1 MDIIN
6 YTIYNDIDNTIF
18 KMMKNHLVNN
28 DIDEIYKEWNF
39 WDGRVERF
47 KKNKQSRFAFEVL
60 FIGNIL
66 TAVARVQSYDMIE
79 WYLEGY
85 RKGNTCAL
93 LSFVLQ
99 NIKWSVLRGTGKRI
113 FEGSLLQE
121 AEERQERQGREEEE
135 RTEKDKKQILLE
147 KVQKEIIEEYPA
159 FKKVFYKKYRDNVA
173 SMVFN
178 LNGNTN
184 DSELLERL
192 IEDEMIEDFS
202 NFKIKQ
208 IENLLKNS

>member
-6 YTIYNDIDNTIF
+6 YTIYNGIDNAIL
-18 KMMKNHLVNN
+18 KMMKSHLVNN
-28 DIDEIYKEWNF
+28 DIDEIYKEWDF
-39 WDGRVERF
+39 WDGSVERF
-47 KKNKQSRFAFEVL
+47 KKNKQSRFIFEVL
-60 FIGNIL
+60 LIGDIL
-66 TAVARVQSYDMIE
+66 TAVAQVQSYDTIE

-85 RKGNTCAL
+85 RSEKTSAF

-99 NIKWSVLRGTGKRI
+99 NIKWSVLESKGKRI
-113 FEGSLLQE
+113 FEGSLLPE
-121 AEERQERQGREEEE
+121 VEERQEREE

-159 FKKVFYKKYRDNVA
+159 FKEVFYKKYRDNIA

-178 LNGNTN
+178 LNGNAN

>member
-6 YTIYNDIDNTIF
+6 YTIYNGIDNTIF
-18 KMMKNHLVNN
+18 KMMKSYLINN

-39 WDGRVERF
+39 WDGSVERF
-47 KKNKQSRFAFEVL
+47 KKNKQSRFIFEVL
-60 FIGNIL
+60 FIGNVL
-66 TAVARVQSYDMIE
+66 TAVAQVQSYDTIGC
-79 WYLEGY
+79 YLEGY
-85 RKGNTCAL
+85 RSEKTSAF

-99 NIKWSVLRGTGKRI
+99 NIKQSVLESKGKRI
-113 FEGSLLQE
+113 FEGPLLPE
-121 AEERQERQGREEEE
+121 AEERQEGEEE
-135 RTEKDKKQILLE
+135 RTEKNKKQILLE

-159 FKKVFYKKYRDNVA
+159 FKEVFYKKYRDNIA

-178 LNGNTN
+178 LNGNVN

>member
-6 YTIYNDIDNTIF
+6 YTIYNDIDDAIL
-18 KMMKNHLVNN
+18 KMMKIYLVNN
-28 DIDEIYKEWNF
+28 DIDKIYKEWNF
-39 WDGRVERF
+39 WDGKVERF

-60 FIGNIL
+60 FIGNVL
-66 TAVARVQSYDMIE
+66 TAVARVQPYDLIE
-79 WYLEGY
+79 WSLEGY
-85 RKGNTCAL
+85 SEGNTCAL

-99 NIKWSVLRGTGKRI
+99 NVKWSTLIGTGKKV
-113 FEGSLLQE
+113 FEGPLLPE
-121 AEERQERQGREEEE
+121 VEERQGREEG

-159 FKKVFYKKYRDNVA
+159 FKEVFYKKYRDNIA

>member
-6 YTIYNDIDNTIF
+6 YTIYNGIDNTIF
-18 KMMKNHLVNN
+18 KMMKSYLVNN
-28 DIDEIYKEWNF
+28 DIDKIYKEWNF

-47 KKNKQSRFAFEVL
+47 KKNKQSRLAFEVL
-60 FIGNIL
+60 FIGNVL
-66 TAVARVQSYDMIE
+66 TAVAQVQSYDTIGC
-79 WYLEGY
+79 YLEGY
-85 RKGNTCAL
+85 RSEKTSAF

-99 NIKWSVLRGTGKRI
+99 NIKWSVIESKGKRI
-113 FEGSLLQE
+113 FEGSLLP
-121 AEERQERQGREEEE
+121 EERQE

-159 FKKVFYKKYRDNVA
+159 FKEVFYKKYRDNIA

-178 LNGNTN
+178 LNENAN
-184 DSELLERL
+184 NSELLERL

>member
-6 YTIYNDIDNTIF
+6 YTIYKDIDNTIF

-28 DIDEIYKEWNF
+28 DIEKIYKEWNF
-39 WDGRVERF
+39 WDTRVERF
-47 KKNKQSRFAFEVL
+47 KKNKQSRFIFEVL
-60 FIGNIL
+60 FIGDIL
-66 TAVARVQSYDMIE
+66 TAVAQVQSYDTIE

-85 RKGNTCAL
+85 RSEKTSAL

-99 NIKWSVLRGTGKRI
+99 NIKWSVIESKGKRI
-113 FEGSLLQE
+113 FEGSLLP
-121 AEERQERQGREEEE
+121 EERQE

-159 FKKVFYKKYRDNVA
+159 FKEVFYKKYKDNIA

-178 LNGNTN
+178 LNGNAN

>member
-6 YTIYNDIDNTIF
+6 HTIYKDIDNTIF

-39 WDGRVERF
+39 WDVRVERF
-47 KKNKQSRFAFEVL
+47 KKNKQSRFIFEVL
-60 FIGNIL
+60 LIGNIL
-66 TAVARVQSYDMIE
+66 TAIAQVQSYDTIE

-85 RKGNTCAL
+85 RSEKTCAL

-99 NIKWSVLRGTGKRI
+99 NIKWSVLESKGKRI
-113 FEGSLLQE
+113 FEGSLLP
-121 AEERQERQGREEEE
+121 EERQE

-159 FKKVFYKKYRDNVA
+159 FKEVFYKKYRDNIA

-178 LNGNTN
+178 LNGNAN

>member
-6 YTIYNDIDNTIF
+6 YTIYKGIDNAIF

-39 WDGRVERF
+39 WDGSVERF
-47 KKNKQSRFAFEVL
+47 KKNKQSRFVFEVL

-66 TAVARVQSYDMIE
+66 TAVAQVQSYDTIE
-79 WYLEGY
+79 RYLKGY
-85 RKGNTCAL
+85 RSESTCAL

-99 NIKWSVLRGTGKRI
+99 NIKWGVLESKGKRI
-113 FEGSLLQE
+113 FEGPLLPE
-121 AEERQERQGREEEE
+121 VEERQEREE

-147 KVQKEIIEEYPA
+147 KVQKEIVDEYPA
-159 FKKVFYKKYRDNVA
+159 FKEVFYKKYKDNIA
-173 SMVFN
+173 SMIFN
-178 LNGNTN
+178 LNGNAN
-184 DSELLERL
+184 DSELLEKL

>member
-6 YTIYNDIDNTIF
+6 HTIYKDIDNTIF

-39 WDGRVERF
+39 WDGIVERF
-47 KKNKQSRFAFEVL
+47 KKNKQSRFIFEVL
-60 FIGNIL
+60 LIGNIL
-66 TAVARVQSYDMIE
+66 TAVAQVQSYDTIE

-99 NIKWSVLRGTGKRI
+99 NVKWSVLGGTGKKI
-113 FEGSLLQE
+113 FEGPLLPE
-121 AEERQERQGREEEE
+121 VEEKQGKEKEE

-159 FKKVFYKKYRDNVA
+159 FKEIFYKKYRDNIA

-184 DSELLERL
+184 DSELLEKL

>member
-6 YTIYNDIDNTIF
+6 YTIYKGIDNTIF

-28 DIDEIYKEWNF
+28 DIEEIYKEWNF
-39 WDGRVERF
+39 WDGCVERF
-47 KKNKQSRFAFEVL
+47 KKNKQSRFIFEVL
-60 FIGNIL
+60 LIGNIL
-66 TAVARVQSYDMIE
+66 TAVAQIQSYDTIE

-85 RKGNTCAL
+85 RSEKTSAF

-99 NIKWSVLRGTGKRI
+99 NIKWSVLESKGKRI
-113 FEGSLLQE
+113 FEGSLLPE
-121 AEERQERQGREEEE
+121 VEERQEREE

-159 FKKVFYKKYRDNVA
+159 FKEVFYKKYRDNIA

-178 LNGNTN
+178 LNGNAN

>member
-1 MDIIN
+1 MRITNICVYEIVKDKKILNLMESYLDSLDIR
-6 YTIYNDIDNTIF
+6 
-18 KMMKNHLVNN
+18 K
-28 DIDEIYKEWNF
+28 IYKQWNF
-39 WDGRVERF
+39 WSPEVERF
-47 KKNKQSRFAFEVL
+47 RDDTPLGYNYEVA
-60 FIGNIL
+60 FIGKVL
-66 TAVARVQSYDMIE
+66 SAVSTVQPYIQIE
-79 WYLEGY
+79 WHLSQYHD
-85 RKGNTCAL
+85 GNTYAL
-93 LSFVLQ
+93 LSFVLS
-99 NIKWSVLRGTGKRI
+99 NVKWSILDGSGKRL
-113 FEGSLLQE
+113 FEGDLLSEGKERKDLIEESSQE
-121 AEERQERQGREEEE
+121 E
-135 RTEKDKKQILLE
+135 EKDKKQILLE

-159 FKKVFYKKYRDNVA
+159 FKEVFYKKYRDNIA

>member
-6 YTIYNDIDNTIF
+6 YTIYNGIDNTIF
-18 KMMKNHLVNN
+18 KMMKSYLVNN
-28 DIDEIYKEWNF
+28 DIDKIYKEWNF

-60 FIGNIL
+60 FIGNVL
-66 TAVARVQSYDMIE
+66 TAVAQVQSYDTIGC
-79 WYLEGY
+79 YLEGY
-85 RKGNTCAL
+85 RSEKTSAF

-99 NIKWSVLRGTGKRI
+99 NIKWSVIESKGKRI
-113 FEGSLLQE
+113 FEGSLLP
-121 AEERQERQGREEEE
+121 EERQE

-159 FKKVFYKKYRDNVA
+159 FKEVFYKKYRDNIA

-178 LNGNTN
+178 LNENAN

>member
-6 YTIYNDIDNTIF
+6 YTIYNGIDNTIF
-18 KMMKNHLVNN
+18 KMMKSYLVNN
-28 DIDEIYKEWNF
+28 DIDKIYKEWNF

-60 FIGNIL
+60 FIGNVL
-66 TAVARVQSYDMIE
+66 TAVAQVQSYDTIGC
-79 WYLEGY
+79 YLEGY
-85 RKGNTCAL
+85 RSEKTSAF

-99 NIKWSVLRGTGKRI
+99 NIKWSVIESKGKRI
-113 FEGSLLQE
+113 FEGSLLP
-121 AEERQERQGREEEE
+121 EERQE

-159 FKKVFYKKYRDNVA
+159 FKEVFYKKYRDNIA

-178 LNGNTN
+178 LNENANAN

>member
-6 YTIYNDIDNTIF
+6 HTIYKDIDNTIF

-28 DIDEIYKEWNF
+28 DIEKIYKEWNF

-47 KKNKQSRFAFEVL
+47 KKNKQSRFIFEVL
-60 FIGNIL
+60 FNGDIL
-66 TAVARVQSYDMIE
+66 TAVAQVQSYDTIE

-85 RKGNTCAL
+85 RSEKTSAL

-99 NIKWSVLRGTGKRI
+99 NIKWSVIESKGKRI
-113 FEGSLLQE
+113 FEGSLLPE
-121 AEERQERQGREEEE
+121 VEERQEREEE

-159 FKKVFYKKYRDNVA
+159 FKEVFYKKYKDNIA

-178 LNGNTN
+178 LNGNAN

>member
-1 MDIIN
+1 MRITNDWVYEIVKDKKILDLMESYLDDLDIR
-6 YTIYNDIDNTIF
+6 
-18 KMMKNHLVNN
+18 K
-28 DIDEIYKEWNF
+28 IYKQWNF
-39 WDGRVERF
+39 WSPEVERF
-47 KKNKQSRFAFEVL
+47 GDDTVL
-60 FIGNIL
+60 GYNYKVAFIGKIL
-66 TAVARVQSYDMIE
+66 SAVSMVQPYIQIE
-79 WYLEGY
+79 WCLEGY
-85 RKGNTCAL
+85 SEGNTYAL

-99 NIKWSVLRGTGKRI
+99 NVKWSVLRGTGKKI
-113 FEGSLLQE
+113 FEGPLLPEAE
-121 AEERQERQGREEEE
+121 AEEGQEKEEE
-135 RTEKDKKQILLE
+135 RAEKDKKQILLE

-159 FKKVFYKKYRDNVA
+159 FKEVFYKKYKDNIA

>member
-6 YTIYNDIDNTIF
+6 YTIYKGIDNTIF

-39 WDGRVERF
+39 WDDRVERF
-47 KKNKQSRFAFEVL
+47 KKNKQSRFVFEVL
-60 FIGNIL
+60 LIGDIL
-66 TAVARVQSYDMIE
+66 TAVAQVQSYDTIE

-85 RKGNTCAL
+85 RSEKTSAL

-99 NIKWSVLRGTGKRI
+99 NIKWSVLESKRKRI
-113 FEGSLLQE
+113 FEGSLLP
-121 AEERQERQGREEEE
+121 EERQE

-159 FKKVFYKKYRDNVA
+159 FKEVFYKKYRDNIA

-208 IENLLKNS
+208 IENLFKNS

>member
-6 YTIYNDIDNTIF
+6 YTIYNGIDNTIF
-18 KMMKNHLVNN
+18 KMMKSYLVNN
-28 DIDEIYKEWNF
+28 DIDKIYKEWNF

-60 FIGNIL
+60 FIGNVL
-66 TAVARVQSYDMIE
+66 TAVAQVQSYDTIGC
-79 WYLEGY
+79 YLEGY
-85 RKGNTCAL
+85 RSEKTIAF

-99 NIKWSVLRGTGKRI
+99 NIKWSVIESKGKRI
-113 FEGSLLQE
+113 FEGSLLP
-121 AEERQERQGREEEE
+121 EERQE

-159 FKKVFYKKYRDNVA
+159 FKEVFYKKYRDNIA

-178 LNGNTN
+178 LNENAN
-184 DSELLERL
+184 NSELLERL

>member
-1 MDIIN
+1 MRITNNCVYEIVKDKKILDLMESYLDDLDIR
-6 YTIYNDIDNTIF
+6 
-18 KMMKNHLVNN
+18 K
-28 DIDEIYKEWNF
+28 IYKQWNF
-39 WDGRVERF
+39 WSPEVERF
-47 KKNKQSRFAFEVL
+47 GDDTVLRYNYEVA
-60 FIGNIL
+60 FIGKIL
-66 TAVARVQSYDMIE
+66 SAVSMVQPYIQIE

-85 RKGNTCAL
+85 SEGNTYAL

-99 NIKWSVLRGTGKRI
+99 NVKWSVLGGTGKKI
-113 FEGSLLQE
+113 FEGPLLPEVE
-121 AEERQERQGREEEE
+121 AEEGQEKEEE
-135 RTEKDKKQILLE
+135 RAEKDKKQILLE

-159 FKKVFYKKYRDNVA
+159 FKEVFYKKYRDNIA

-178 LNGNTN
+178 LNGNAN

-192 IEDEMIEDFS
+192 IEYEMIEDFS

>member
-6 YTIYNDIDNTIF
+6 YTIYKDIDNTIF

-47 KKNKQSRFAFEVL
+47 KKNKQSRFIFEVL
-60 FIGNIL
+60 LIGDIL
-66 TAVARVQSYDMIE
+66 TAVAQVQSYDTIE
-79 WYLEGY
+79 RYLEGY
-85 RKGNTCAL
+85 RSEKTTAL

-99 NIKWSVLRGTGKRI
+99 NIKWSVLESKRKRI
-113 FEGSLLQE
+113 FEGSLLP
-121 AEERQERQGREEEE
+121 EERQE

-159 FKKVFYKKYRDNVA
+159 FKEVFYKKYRDNIA

-178 LNGNTN
+178 LNGNAN

>member
-6 YTIYNDIDNTIF
+6 YTIYKDIDNTIF

-47 KKNKQSRFAFEVL
+47 KKNKQSRFIFEVL
-60 FIGNIL
+60 LIGDIL
-66 TAVARVQSYDMIE
+66 TAVAQVQSYDTIE

-85 RKGNTCAL
+85 RSEKTSAL

-99 NIKWSVLRGTGKRI
+99 NIKWSVLESKRKRI
-113 FEGSLLQE
+113 FEGSLLP
-121 AEERQERQGREEEE
+121 EERQE

-159 FKKVFYKKYRDNVA
+159 FKEVFYKKYRDNIA

-178 LNGNTN
+178 LNGNAN